1 MNRSR
6 RKELKKAVD
15 LINQAKEIIEMC
27 RDEEQEA
34 FDNLPESIRFSDRGE
49 MMEDYVSKI
58 EYALDSIESAVD
70 SLTDNVIEA

>member
-6 RKELKKAVD
+6 RKELKRAVD

-34 FDNLPESIRFSDRGE
+34 FDNLPESIKFSDRGE
-49 MMEDYVSKI
+49 MMEDYVSEI

-70 SLTDNVIEA
+70 SLTDDVIEA